1 LDLSFRFQFQEYPM
15 RTFPIRTAAF
25 AAVVTTL
32 AIGAPRAQ
40 ASLIVDYS
48 LDGGATFHNLI
59 DAASGST
66 VSAGSPTV
74 GVFGISLLS
83 IQSNSPGTPSLA
95 RLLSDS
101 LDLVNTSNATA
112 SIEFAFSDTGYTA
125 PIAPPNLV
133 LNSHIGGS
141 VTSGNSANLASFT
154 SCVSTTNTNLD
165 SCAGATDVAGPGT
178 PDITANSFQSDSR
191 DTISSLAGPY
201 SITSIWS
208 VTLGGGSDV
217 GFQANA
223 SLSAIPEPLS
233 LSLLA
238 TGLIGLGAVRRRRRA

>member
-1 LDLSFRFQFQEYPM
+1 M
-15 RTFPIRTAAF
+15 RKFPLRTAVV
-25 AAVVTTL
+25 AAVLTSLVVS
-32 AIGAPRAQ
+32 APRAR
-40 ASLIVDYS
+40 ANLIVDYS
-48 LDGGATFHNLI
+48 LDNGATFHNLVN
-59 DAASGST
+59 AASGS
-66 VSAGSPTV
+66 SASGGSPTV

-95 RLLSDS
+95 MLLSDS
-101 LDLVNTSNATA
+101 LELVNTSGATA

-125 PIAPPNLV
+125 PTAPPNLV

-141 VTSGNSANLASFT
+141 VTTANGANLASFT
-154 SCVSTTNTNLD
+154 SCVSTTDSNLD

-178 PDITANSFQSDSR
+178 PDITANSFQSDAR

-208 VTLGGGSDV
+208 VTLGAGSDV

-223 SLSAIPEPLS
+223 SLATVPEPLS

-238 TGLIGLGAVRRRRRA
+238 TGLVGLGAVRRRRA

>member
-1 LDLSFRFQFQEYPM
+1 M
-15 RTFPIRTAAF
+15 RRFPIRTAAF
-25 AAVVTTL
+25 AAVVTIL
-32 AIGAPRAQ
+32 AMGAPRAE
-40 ASLIVDYS
+40 ANLIVDYS
-48 LDGGATFHNLI
+48 LDGGATFQNLVNV
-59 DAASGST
+59 ASGSS

-101 LDLVNTSNATA
+101 LDLVNNSAATA
-112 SIEFAFSDTGYTA
+112 SIEFAFSDTGFTA

-141 VTSGNSANLASFT
+141 VTTGNAANLASFT
-154 SCVSTTNTNLD
+154 SCVSTINSNLD
-165 SCAGATDVAGPGT
+165 TCTGATDVAGPGT
-178 PDITANSFQSDSR
+178 PDITANSFQSDAR
-191 DTISSLAGPY
+191 DTIVSLSGPY

-208 VTLGGGSDV
+208 VTLGADSDV

-223 SLSAIPEPLS
+223 SLAAVPEPLS
-233 LSLLA
+233 MSLLA
-238 TGLIGLGAVRRRRRA
+238 TGLIGLGVVRRRRRA

>member
-1 LDLSFRFQFQEYPM
+1 M
-15 RTFPIRTAAF
+15 RRFPIRTAAF

-40 ASLIVDYS
+40 ANLVVDYS
-48 LDGGATFHNLI
+48 LDGGATFQNLV
-59 DAASGST
+59 DVASGSS

-95 RLLSDS
+95 MLLSDS
-101 LDLVNTSNATA
+101 LDLKNTSGGTA
-112 SIEFAFSDTGYTA
+112 SIEFAFSDTGFTA

-141 VTSGNSANLASFT
+141 VTTGNAANLASFT
-154 SCVSTTNTNLD
+154 SCVSTSNGNLD
-165 SCAGATDVAGPGT
+165 TCAGATDVAGPGT
-178 PDITANSFQSDSR
+178 PDITANSFQSDAR
-191 DTISSLAGPY
+191 DTIASLSGPY

-208 VTLGGGSDV
+208 VTLGAGSDV

-223 SLSAIPEPLS
+223 SLATVPEPLS

-238 TGLIGLGAVRRRRRA
+238 TGLIGLGAVRRRSRA

>member
-1 LDLSFRFQFQEYPM
+1 M
-15 RTFPIRTAAF
+15 RRFPIRTAAF

-32 AIGAPRAQ
+32 AMGAPRAQ
-40 ASLIVDYS
+40 ANLIVDYS
-48 LDGGATFHNLI
+48 LDGGATFQNLVNV
-59 DAASGST
+59 ASGSS

-83 IQSNSPGTPSLA
+83 VQSNSPGTPSLA

-101 LDLVNTSNATA
+101 LDLVNNSAATA

-141 VTSGNSANLASFT
+141 VTTGNAANLTSFT
-154 SCVSTTNTNLD
+154 SCVSTTNSNLD
-165 SCAGATDVAGPGT
+165 TCTGATDVAGPGT
-178 PDITANSFQSDSR
+178 PDITANSFQSDAR
-191 DTISSLAGPY
+191 DTIVSLAGPY

-208 VTLGGGSDV
+208 VTLGAGSDV

-223 SLSAIPEPLS
+223 SLAAVPEPLS
-233 LSLLA
+233 ISLLA
-238 TGLIGLGAVRRRRRA
+238 TGLIGLGAIRRRRSA